1 METIDT
7 YPLQDNMI
15 HSKVTK
21 EPSEIL
27 HPCTKKIRLF
37 EQMEKQFLS
46 IGNENK
52 ENNMEKKDEN
62 LLTDDN
68 ASHICELGSSN
79 ENGFTKDE
87 NDKGKEIESICVKEK
102 MSESPHINKAKSEK
116 GYEHIR
122 NSHLKS
128 SSKSEEKSNTS
139 HSKRTDNKVGIT
151 KIENNCEDDLKE
163 NEEIVNNV
171 DDEAENQEMEG
182 EDEHKEEENQTDIEE
197 GEKAVKG
204 EEEEV
209 EELEEEEKE
218 EQEEEDEEKEN
229 TDESDEENTRPLS
242 LLEKRRLNKMKMVGQ
257 VSNLLDSAKTKMK
270 NIIQKLDKPK
280 EDLNP
285 RKRKR
290 YQLKDESTRSLIKE
304 ITPLRR
310 SSRQVERKYYSEGV
324 DDPELL
330 GYLKKLEDHH
340 RFNLG
345 FKLPDES
352 SYEEDFLGFKEDES
366 RRDLL
371 SERSK
376 KRRYRR
382 VQHRS
387 SGAPVPAL
395 DVSQVTDDILSKV
408 VTNVSRKVY
417 SQSGS
422 TCHQC
427 RQKTTDTKTFCRSG
441 NCTGVRGQF
450 CGVCLLNRY
459 GEDIVKALLD
469 ENWACPPCRDICNCS
484 ICRNRK
490 GLPPTGIMT
499 PLALTKGFESVKDYL
514 QEAEKDL
521 EFIEY

>member
-52 ENNMEKKDEN
+52 ENNMEKEDEN

-116 GYEHIR
+116 GYEQIR

-171 DDEAENQEMEG
+171 DDEAEDQEMEG

-197 GEKAVKG
+197 GEKAVKW
-204 EEEEV
+204 EEEEIR
-209 EELEEEEKE
+209 
-218 EQEEEDEEKEN
+218 
-229 TDESDEENTRPLS
+229 T
-242 LLEKRRLNKMKMVGQ
+242 
-257 VSNLLDSAKTKMK
+257 
-270 NIIQKLDKPK
+270 
-280 EDLNP
+280 P

-459 GEDIVKALLD
+459 GEDIVKALLN

>member
-52 ENNMEKKDEN
+52 ENNMEKEDEN

-116 GYEHIR
+116 GYEQIR

-171 DDEAENQEMEG
+171 DDEAEDQEMEG

-197 GEKAVKG
+197 GEKAVKW

-229 TDESDEENTRPLS
+229 TDESDEENTRPFL
-242 LLEKRRLNKMKMVGQ
+242 
-257 VSNLLDSAKTKMK
+257 
-270 NIIQKLDKPK
+270 
-280 EDLNP
+280 
-285 RKRKR
+285 KRKR

-459 GEDIVKALLD
+459 GEDIVKALLN